1 MSAATIELGEVVEI
15 VMGQAP
21 PGAACNKDGE
31 GTVFVKAGEFQERSP
46 AIREWTTQ
54 TLKMAAPDDSLV
66 CVVGATAGKV
76 NYSTF
81 IREQFPLDRAITM
94 QLALEAG
101 ISHPIYPG
109 TSVPAVMTTDFLVS
123 FERNGKVW
131 QSAFDVKPA
140 EELNKLRVLEKL
152 ELARRYWALKS
163 ATYHLVLDCELSMP
177 LTHNLELLRPHVG
190 VLAKSADEDV
200 ARMLEL
206 MPRFLR
212 EMRQAARTESL
223 KSFSIIFA
231 ARHHAAEE
239 EICRLA
245 MCLIADGRMQ
255 LDLNCPDLLR
265 SPITSIRNLAKLL
278 PELHRAGG

>member
-1 MSAATIELGEVVEI
+1 MARGVRKWSEAAIKRLEKQGRGQGNGVTYQPWIDALDGSSSGNVTRIPGIKTNRVHQLLSRLEL
-15 VMGQAP
+15 
-21 PGAACNKDGE
+21 
-31 GTVFVKAGEFQERSP
+31 R
-46 AIREWTTQ
+46 
-54 TLKMAAPDDSLV
+54 TLYMLEHAKNVTD
-66 CVVGATAGKV
+66 
-76 NYSTF
+76 
-81 IREQFPLDRAITM
+81 IREQFPLDRAITT

-109 TSVPAVMTTDFLVS
+109 TSVPVVMTTDFLVS

-223 KSFSIIFA
+223 ESFSIIFA

-239 EICRLA
+239 EIFRLA